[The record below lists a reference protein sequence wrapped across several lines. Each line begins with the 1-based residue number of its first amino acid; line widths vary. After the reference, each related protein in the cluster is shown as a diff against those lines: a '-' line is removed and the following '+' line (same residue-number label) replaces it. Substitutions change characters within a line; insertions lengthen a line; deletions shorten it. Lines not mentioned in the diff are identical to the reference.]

1 MWFERPLVRN
11 LARFRFGGRAAR
23 ARRDARSFA
32 FFYSGS
38 SLFVHL
44 AARRTTALTQAHLAL
59 DSPSAPRSSVSTY
72 AAHRKRS
79 SVREV
84 DLYRSVQSSAGFLG
98 SPAAESISQTKLK
111 RADSANKRPSI
122 FSLGSVSSTSKV
134 SPPRSQRR
142 PTY

>member
-1 MWFERPLVRN
+1 MVRTPSRTQPRA
-11 LARFRFGGRAAR
+11 LSFRGARGSRAPRR
-23 ARRDARSFA
+23 AFFC

-122 FSLGSVSSTSKV
+122 FSVGSVSSTSKV